1 LEVIKTVELPV
12 LNTGHKG
19 DFSMHGTFSPDGKYY
34 FVGSYSDNRFFIISA
49 SDFSVVARVDV
60 AGNPHYFDCYKNTL
74 WVTVEFNEPKK
85 ETSKPMVY
93 VYDISNPAKPREM
106 MVLEVGLETNVSGKT
121 LSFEGFSNIKKFCE
135 DLKNSHFSTKA
146 SGKV

>member
-1 LEVIKTVELPV
+1 
-12 LNTGHKG
+12 
-19 DFSMHGTFSPDGKYY
+19 
-34 FVGSYSDNRFFIISA
+34 
-49 SDFSVVARVDV
+49 
-60 AGNPHYFDCYKNTL
+60 
-74 WVTVEFNEPKK
+74 
-85 ETSKPMVY
+85 MVY

-106 MVLEVGLETNVSGKT
+106 MVLEVGLETDVSGKT